1 MDSAEKCPDAP
12 TGLLMISQPNT
23 PGMSEIPFAS
33 LEVQKIK
40 SLLETR
46 GISCSTLDDEK
57 ATVHRLLED
66 MEHFPCIHLAC
77 HASQNMT
84 TPLKSSIY
92 LHDGHL
98 ELSAIMKKNLRNSNF
113 AFLSACQTS
122 KGDEKLPEEVV
133 HLASGML
140 AAGYQSV
147 VGTMWSIFDEHAP
160 DLAEFFYEN
169 LLANATDSEGPM
181 IDGKGAAR
189 ALHKATQRLRESTS
203 SSPNYFL
210 IWVPYIHIGI

>member
-1 MDSAEKCPDAP
+1 MV
-12 TGLLMISQPNT
+12 SQPNT

-40 SLLETR
+40 SLLETQ
-46 GISCSTLDDEK
+46 GVSCSTLDKEK

-66 MEHFPCIHLAC
+66 MELFPCIHLAC

-92 LHDGHL
+92 LHDGNL
-98 ELSAIMKKNLRNSNF
+98 ELSGIMKKNLCNSHF

-122 KGDEKLPEEVV
+122 KGDEKLSEEVV

-140 AAGYQSV
+140 AAGYRSV
-147 VGTMWSIFDEHAP
+147 VGTMWSILDKHAP
-160 DLAEFFYEN
+160 DLAEFFYEG
-169 LLANATDSEGPM
+169 LLANVTDEGPK
-181 IDGKGAAR
+181 INGRGAAR
-189 ALHKATQRLRESTS
+189 ALHKATQRLRENISGS
-203 SSPNYFL
+203 SNSFL